1 MEREP
6 TLSPQ
11 PPDNAGG
18 TIIRMIRTTDEAPG
32 ETMEGGTMNDAATK
46 DRAKD
51 FVAEKIEKT
60 KSAVNDGLDT
70 AREKF
75 DGVADDLDEKYQRA
89 SQVAREK
96 YRVAAEGVREGYGKV
111 KTDIKRVSNDVNDY
125 VRENPGK
132 SLLMA
137 AGAGFLL
144 GLLMRRGR
152 DDD

>member
-1 MEREP
+1 
-6 TLSPQ
+6 
-11 PPDNAGG
+11 
-18 TIIRMIRTTDEAPG
+18 
-32 ETMEGGTMNDAATK
+32 MNDAAVK

-60 KSAVNDGLDT
+60 KSAVSDGLDT
-70 AREKF
+70 ARDKF
-75 DGVADDLDEKYQRA
+75 DGVADDLDDKYQRA
-89 SQVAREK
+89 SEAAREK

-144 GLLMRRGR
+144 GLVMRRGR

>member
-1 MEREP
+1 MERDPLE
-6 TLSPQ
+6 PQ
-11 PPDNAGG
+11 PPVNDAGG
-18 TIIRMIRTTDEAPG
+18 TIIRMIRTTDEAPEG
-32 ETMEGGTMNDAATK
+32 AMEGAPMNDAAVK
-46 DRAKD
+46 DRAKE

-60 KSAVNDGLDT
+60 KGVVADGLDT

-75 DGVADDLDEKYQRA
+75 DGLADDVDLKYQRA

-111 KTDIKRVSNDVNDY
+111 KTDIKRVSGDVNDY

-137 AGAGFLL
+137 AGAGFLI
-144 GLLMRRGR
+144 GLLVRRGR